1 MICYAKLR
9 QWCPTLCYPI
19 ECSPP
24 GSSVHGFSGQE
35 YWSELP
41 CPPPGDLPNPEVEPL
56 SLMSPMLTGRF
67 LPIWEALIIIYHF
80 FNNTPPLEKSPH
92 VNSKSVELERDK
104 LCNACQTNT
113 KHVRLYVC
121 VYVCMCV
128 CVCTLTLIFLPHSFS
143 LPYNF

>member
-1 MICYAKLR
+1 MICYAKLH
-9 QWCPTLCYPI
+9 QLCPTLCDPI

-56 SLMSPMLTGRF
+56 SLMSPMLAGRF
-67 LPIWEALIIIYHF
+67 LPIWEALIIIYHC

-92 VNSKSVELERDK
+92 MNSKSVELERDK

-113 KHVRLYVC
+113 KHVCLYVYRC
-121 VYVCMCV
+121 AWMCV
-128 CVCTLTLIFLPHSFS
+128 CVH
-143 LPYNF
+143 